1 MGHLFI
7 TGKSVSWESSWDLV
21 AGLLRT
27 LSLAITLA
35 DSGVPLNL
43 ASIRTWQQ
51 NGGMEGVVREDVTGT
66 GMVPN
71 RGTQYSGSLTY
82 FYLISSY
89 CLNFFSKKWSLKNGL
104 VSEAHLCLLLIC
116 LLNLHTEL
124 EKSSLPT
131 GNFTFLG
138 NRVPSYS
145 PKKKC
150 SETILLRTGIPVWGS
165 VPPYL
170 VMHLCLELPLP
181 IAAWKVSTEL
191 QGQGVWSL
199 GGGGVKCVVPLGHQM
214 AGALGCGMAS

>member
-21 AGLLRT
+21 TGLLRT

-89 CLNFFSKKWSLKNGL
+89 CLNFFSKK
-104 VSEAHLCLLLIC
+104 
-116 LLNLHTEL
+116 
-124 EKSSLPT
+124 
-131 GNFTFLG
+131 
-138 NRVPSYS
+138 
-145 PKKKC
+145 
-150 SETILLRTGIPVWGS
+150 
-165 VPPYL
+165 
-170 VMHLCLELPLP
+170 
-181 IAAWKVSTEL
+181 
-191 QGQGVWSL
+191 
-199 GGGGVKCVVPLGHQM
+199 
-214 AGALGCGMAS
+214 